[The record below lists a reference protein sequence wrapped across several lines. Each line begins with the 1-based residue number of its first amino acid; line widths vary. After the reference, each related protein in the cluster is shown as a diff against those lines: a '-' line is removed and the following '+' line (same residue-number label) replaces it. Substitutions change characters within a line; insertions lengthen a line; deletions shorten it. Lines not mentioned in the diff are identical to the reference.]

1 MSTLPSFEVHT
12 LPRSL
17 VVDPP
22 MTNAELEAFCI
33 ENDWVR
39 VERTREGVIRMNPP
53 TGGETSSAGE
63 ITGRLFA
70 WWSEHERG
78 IIADSSGGF
87 YLPDGSMLSPDAA
100 YVSPETEKRIPKG

>member
-22 MTNAELEAFCI
+22 LSDAELEAFCL
-33 ENDWVR
+33 ENDWVQ

-53 TGGETSSAGE
+53 TGGETSSAHCSATRSGLAS
-63 ITGRLFA
+63 GRAPAHFA
-70 WWSEHERG
+70 RLH
-78 IIADSSGGF
+78 
-87 YLPDGSMLSPDAA
+87 
-100 YVSPETEKRIPKG
+100 T